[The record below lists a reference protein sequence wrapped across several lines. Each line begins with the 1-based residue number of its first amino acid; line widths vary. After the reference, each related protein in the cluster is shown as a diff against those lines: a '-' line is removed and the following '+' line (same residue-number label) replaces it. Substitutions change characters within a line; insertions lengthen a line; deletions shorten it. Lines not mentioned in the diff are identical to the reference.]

1 MNNQSLLII
10 TMSILLIEKGVLT
23 MSETY
28 HSTST
33 DGYQLRIAVLVIK
46 IIQLNKGNVRKGAT
60 MQPITINRQ
69 YPTRNVHYI
78 TCN

>member
-1 MNNQSLLII
+1 MP
-10 TMSILLIEKGVLT
+10 ILLVKKRGVLT
-23 MSETY
+23 ASETF

-33 DGYQLRIAVLVIK
+33 DCYQLCIAVLVVK

-69 YPTRNVHYI
+69 YPTHNAHYI
-78 TCN
+78 TCI